1 MLQEQQ
7 LSNADR
13 YVDRMIPSRAGIPD
27 DPRPGN
33 YVVIDVTHF
42 STTVLELFHSGAS
55 CVHVPTERGKE
66 LAFQQQHPEAR
77 IGGGS
82 SADYT
87 PKEGYDFFNSPSS
100 VQSVD
105 VDGRPTA
112 LTSSNGGA
120 AVTDLRQ
127 RGGSDVDVYIGSLS
141 NAKTVAEALRDREKP
156 MITVAAGSKG
166 KPSPE
171 DTVGAVLI
179 QRYLAGDPPTEAE
192 LDRYRELIVAGKA
205 AKYKQKAEIRYRD
218 LLEFSIA
225 TNSRTAIP
233 KLDGQ
238 RLIDVSDAGSR
249 E

>member
-7 LSNADR
+7 LSTTDP

-42 STTVLELFHSGAS
+42 STTVLELFRSGAS
-55 CVHVPTERGKE
+55 CVHVPTERGTE
-66 LAFQQQHPEAR
+66 FAFQEQHPEAR

-120 AVTDLRQ
+120 AITDLRQ
-127 RGGSDVDVYIGSLS
+127 RGDSDVDVYVGSLS
-141 NAKTVAEALRDREKP
+141 NAAAIADYLRDRDKP
-156 MITVAAGSKG
+156 LITVAAGSKG

-171 DTVGAVLI
+171 DTVGAVVI
-179 QRYLAGDPPTEAE
+179 QRYLAGDEPTDEE

-205 AKYKQKAEIRYRD
+205 AKYKRKADIRYRD
-218 LLEFSIA
+218 LLEFSVA
-225 TNSRTAIP
+225 TNTRMAIP

-238 RLIDVSDAGSR
+238 RLVDVSEAER
-249 E
+249 TE

>member
-1 MLQEQQ
+1 VLQEQQ
-7 LSNADR
+7 LSNPEL

-42 STTVLELFHSGAS
+42 STTVLELFHAGAS

-66 LAFQQQHPEAR
+66 FVFQQQYPEAR
-77 IGGGS
+77 IGGPS
-82 SADYT
+82 SDDYT
-87 PKEGYDFFNSPSS
+87 PEEGYDFFNSPTS

-105 VDGRPTA
+105 IAGRPTA

-127 RGGSDVDVYIGSLS
+127 RGDSDVEVYVGSLS
-141 NAKTVAEALRDREKP
+141 NATAIADYLRGSDKP
-156 MITVAAGSKG
+156 IITVAAGSKG

-171 DTVGAVLI
+171 DTVGAMLI
-179 QRYLAGDPPTEAE
+179 QRYLADDEPTDEE
-192 LDRYRELIVAGKA
+192 LDRYRELIIAGKA
-205 AKYKQKAEIRYRD
+205 AKYERKAEIRYRD
-218 LLEFSIA
+218 LLDFSVA
-225 TNSRTAIP
+225 TNTRTAIP

-238 RLIDVSDAGSR
+238 RLVDVSDAGGH